1 MKINYAFI
9 SRALIA
15 VLFVVA
21 GVQKAMQF
29 TGMSGF
35 IGSLPV
41 FSGIG
46 STAVA
51 MIATALVIIIEIPVA
66 LLFVWGYRLCTTGAI
81 LIGFTILATLLVHN
95 HLPQDMVMVLKNI
108 AIIGGILSAMGS
120 CDCGKCPM
128 GKMCKDCK
136 KCENCKVK

>member
-9 SRALIA
+9 ARVLIA

-21 GVQKAMQF
+21 GVQKLMQF
-29 TGMSGF
+29 SG
-35 IGSLPV
+35 ISGYVGSLPG
-41 FSGIG
+41 FANIG
-46 STAVA
+46 SP
-51 MIATALVIIIEIPVA
+51 MIATIATVLVIIIEIPVA
-66 LLFVWGYRLCTTGAI
+66 LAFAWGYRLCTTGMI

-108 AIIGGILSAMGS
+108 AIIGGILSAIGS
-120 CDCGKCPM
+120 CDCGKCPF
-128 GKMCKDCK
+128 GNMCKDCK